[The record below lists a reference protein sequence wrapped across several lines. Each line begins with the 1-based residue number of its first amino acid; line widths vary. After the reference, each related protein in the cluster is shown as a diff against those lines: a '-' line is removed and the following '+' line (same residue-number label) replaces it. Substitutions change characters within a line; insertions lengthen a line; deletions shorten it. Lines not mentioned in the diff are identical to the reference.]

1 MWSVLEVIPCSL
13 EKNVSSAL
21 VGWSVLYMSVGSC
34 WSIVFFKCY
43 ICLLIFNMAVLPIT
57 ESEAL
62 EFPTIIVLLF
72 LTLVVFKVC
81 FIYLSSLIFYIHIC
95 KIHICILKDISLY
108 VCVYMCTHTHVFHR
122 HTFPANWPL
131 WNYIMSFVSCDSF
144 CLEFYFVF
152 FFTCIRSHFY
162 AVKIYEFWKTDCV
175 VYSPLQYHREEL
187 HA

>member
-1 MWSVLEVIPCSL
+1 MLVYSV
-13 EKNVSSAL
+13 
-21 VGWSVLYMSVGSC
+21 
-34 WSIVFFKCY
+34 FKCY

-95 KIHICILKDISLY
+95 KIHICILKRYIFIR
-108 VCVYMCTHTHVFHR
+108 VCIHVHTHTHFID
-122 HTFPANWPL
+122 TFSSKLTFMELYNV
-131 WNYIMSFVSCDSF
+131 FVSCDSF

-152 FFTCIRSHFY
+152 FFTCLGLTFM
-162 AVKIYEFWKTDCV
+162 
-175 VYSPLQYHREEL
+175 L
-187 HA
+187 